1 MKRYYESHNCGEY
14 EGMEECDDG
23 DWVRYE
29 DVQELQRQ
37 LDEERARLDW
47 LVNFCA
53 FNCMGQWFGNQ
64 FADGMES
71 IGNLDDTIRQ
81 AIDRERIKGEKA

>member
-1 MKRYYESHNCGEY
+1 MKRYYESHNRGEY
-14 EGMEECDDG
+14 EGMEECSDG

-47 LVNFCA
+47 VLRQVSWEGPRIGIEFC
-53 FNCMGQWFGNQ
+53 WP
-64 FADGMES
+64 AD
-71 IGNLDDTIRQ
+71 DDPRET
-81 AIDRERIKGEKA
+81 IDRERIKGEKA